1 MLLVL
6 SQPADVS
13 AQSLKDRDIPE
24 RLQLTA
30 DRQFLDSRNN
40 ISVAEG
46 TFERPWILSS
56 RLIELNDNFRTFH
69 ASVRQLK
76 RGGSP
81 KATRLRY
88 NLALDEGVLE
98 DVYSID
104 LDDTSDDE
112 LTLADAPSVAEELA
126 PMACPPV
133 LPPRPDWQPHPWAVT
148 AWGGQM
154 IDAAF
159 GDTFMFDGRMRPETV
174 LGMSLQKRIF
184 RAGPLAIEMEADLFS
199 HIAQQQ
205 RGGEFNQSKPYAQL
219 PAQSFG
225 EGILGIGARVWLQPW
240 LNVSVVEGVSYNSS
254 VSLYENIPGELFSSS
269 LPRLRSGSCRLR

>member
-1 MLLVL
+1 
-6 SQPADVS
+6 
-13 AQSLKDRDIPE
+13 
-24 RLQLTA
+24 
-30 DRQFLDSRNN
+30 
-40 ISVAEG
+40 
-46 TFERPWILSS
+46 
-56 RLIELNDNFRTFH
+56 
-69 ASVRQLK
+69 
-76 RGGSP
+76 
-81 KATRLRY
+81 
-88 NLALDEGVLE
+88 
-98 DVYSID
+98 
-104 LDDTSDDE
+104 
-112 LTLADAPSVAEELA
+112 
-126 PMACPPV
+126 
-133 LPPRPDWQPHPWAVT
+133 
-148 AWGGQM
+148 M

-254 VSLYENIPGELFSSS
+254 VSLYEKTFRENYSQLLNYLGFEVEAAVSDDVS
-269 LPRLRSGSCRLR
+269 LVGRIHHRFGAFAHNGVTEGSNAYLLGLRYRWGRTRCSPVRL